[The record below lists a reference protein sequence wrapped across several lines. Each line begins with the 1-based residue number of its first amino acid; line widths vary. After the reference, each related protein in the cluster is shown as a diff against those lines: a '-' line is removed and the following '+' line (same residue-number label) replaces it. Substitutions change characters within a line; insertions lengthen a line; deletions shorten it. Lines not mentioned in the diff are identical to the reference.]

1 MPPKS
6 EDVEVVSFRVPKD
19 ILEQFDRIAE
29 MERRPRASM
38 IRAMMES
45 SVNAVT
51 TVTRILEWQVRIM
64 ADLEAKY
71 PDSPQLEY
79 RRGQLHATKSLLST
93 FLGERTKD
101 HILQKVR
108 KKTGL
113 PIPHIVALDLDGNR
127 YGWDSDAG

>member
-51 TVTRILEWQVRIM
+51 IMTRSLEWQVKRM
-64 ADLEAKY
+64 ADLEAK
-71 PDSPQLEY
+71 PDSPELEY
-79 RRGQLHATKSLLST
+79 RRGQLHATKSLLKT

-113 PIPHIVALDLDGNR
+113 PIPHIIPLDLDGNR
-127 YGWDSDAG
+127 YGLDCDAG